1 MLLAFYLGLCRSGRG
16 YSVVPTS
23 GILRAITVLR
33 IGLGVEFIIWAL
45 DKTRAGWLSDGA
57 PLAQILQDHA
67 ETTPAWYWEFL
78 ATVVLPNV
86 DLFARLVT
94 LGEWVAGIS
103 LALGF
108 LTPVGALTGMWL
120 TINFMGMRG
129 VFSLEASIDRLFF
142 LVSLVCLVT
151 ASSSAWALDA
161 RLRTQLRTFT
171 RSVRGRGRLW
181 EPLSFLSSQPRR
193 QPERSAS
200 RM

>member
-1 MLLAFYLGLCRSGRG
+1 MLLAFYLGLCRSGRR
-16 YSVVPTS
+16 YSVVATS
-23 GILRAITVLR
+23 AVTRAISLLR

-57 PLAQILQDHA
+57 ALAQVLQDHA
-67 ETTPAWYWEFL
+67 ETAPGWYWEFL
-78 ATVVLPNV
+78 ATVVLPNI

-94 LGEWVAGIS
+94 LGEWVAGVS

-120 TINFMGMRG
+120 MVNFMGMRG

-142 LVSLVCLVT
+142 LACLVCLVT
-151 ASSSAWALDA
+151 AGSSAWALDS
-161 RLRTQLRTFT
+161 RLRALLRDFT
-171 RSVRGRGRLW
+171 RSVRGRGRVW